1 MSGEGGSGGAVKAPK
16 RAALGRGLGAL
27 LGETRREEALVRPAP
42 APAATPAAGG
52 VATMAPV
59 ASSAVAA
66 AAGPTVVATSASTG
80 IAMLP
85 VAEIEP
91 HPDQPR
97 RHFDEEALD
106 ELAQSIAARG
116 VIQPVIV
123 RPLGAGRY
131 QLVAGERR
139 WRAAQRAR
147 IHEIPAIV
155 RQLDERE
162 VTALAL
168 IENLQREDLNPVEEA
183 RAYQRLSETEGL
195 TQQEIARF
203 VDKSR
208 SHVAN
213 LMRMLVLPEDVLDMV
228 QREEL
233 SMGHARALV
242 SVPDPLP
249 LAKDI
254 VGKGLSVRDAERM
267 AKRATRPETAP
278 RRARAERDPSDSA
291 DIAAVQAHVE
301 EFLGLKVTISA
312 DADPRTGSVVIRYK
326 TLDQLDLICQRL
338 TGGAI

>member
-1 MSGEGGSGGAVKAPK
+1 MSGEDSVKAPPK

-27 LGETRREEALVRPAP
+27 LGETRREESLVRSS
-42 APAATPAAGG
+42 APAAASGPSAGAPAHVTTG
-52 VATMAPV
+52 VALL
-59 ASSAVAA
+59 S
-66 AAGPTVVATSASTG
+66 
-80 IAMLP
+80 

-123 RPLGAGRY
+123 RPMPGGRY

-147 IHEIPAIV
+147 VHDIPAIV

-183 RAYQRLSETEGL
+183 RAYQRLADNDGL

-213 LMRMLVLPEDVLDMV
+213 LMRLLSLPEEVLDMV
-228 QREEL
+228 QRDAL
-233 SMGHARALV
+233 SMGHARALAV
-242 SVPDPLP
+242 VPDPLP
-249 LAKDI
+249 LAQEI
-254 VGKGLSVRDAERM
+254 IAKGLSVRDAERM
-267 AKRATRPETAP
+267 AKRATRPEAGP
-278 RRARAERDPSDSA
+278 RRARAERNPSDSA

-301 EFLGLKVTISA
+301 EFLGMKVTINA
-312 DADPRTGSVVIRYK
+312 DTDPRTGTVTIRYK

>member
-1 MSGEGGSGGAVKAPK
+1 MSGEDGVKAPVK

-27 LGETRREEALVRPAP
+27 LGETRREESLVRPAS
-42 APAATPAAGG
+42 AATGGTPAAAAPARATTG
-52 VATMAPV
+52 VALL
-59 ASSAVAA
+59 S
-66 AAGPTVVATSASTG
+66 
-80 IAMLP
+80 

-123 RPLGAGRY
+123 RPMAGGRY

-147 IHEIPAIV
+147 VHEIPAIV

-183 RAYQRLSETEGL
+183 RAYQRLSDNDGL

-213 LMRMLVLPEDVLDMV
+213 LMRLLSLPEEVLDMV
-228 QREEL
+228 QRDDL
-233 SMGHARALV
+233 SMGHARALAV
-242 SVPDPLP
+242 VPDPLP
-249 LAKDI
+249 LAQEI
-254 VGKGLSVRDAERM
+254 IAKGLSVRDAERM
-267 AKRATRPETAP
+267 AKRATKPESGP

-301 EFLGLKVTISA
+301 EFLGLKVTINA
-312 DADPRTGSVVIRYK
+312 DADPRTGNVVIRYK

>member
-1 MSGEGGSGGAVKAPK
+1 MSGEEGVKAPVK

-27 LGETRREEALVRPAP
+27 LGETRREESLVRPAP
-42 APAATPAAGG
+42 AATGGAPAATAPARATTG
-52 VATMAPV
+52 VALL
-59 ASSAVAA
+59 S
-66 AAGPTVVATSASTG
+66 
-80 IAMLP
+80 

-123 RPLGAGRY
+123 RPMAGGRY

-147 IHEIPAIV
+147 VHEIPAIV

-183 RAYQRLSETEGL
+183 RAYQRLSDNDGL

-213 LMRMLVLPEDVLDMV
+213 LMRLLSLPEEVLDMV
-228 QREEL
+228 QRDDL
-233 SMGHARALV
+233 SMGHARALAV
-242 SVPDPLP
+242 VPDPLP
-249 LAKDI
+249 LAQEI
-254 VGKGLSVRDAERM
+254 IAKGLSVRDAERM
-267 AKRATRPETAP
+267 AKRATKPESGP

-301 EFLGLKVTISA
+301 EFLGLKVTINA
-312 DADPRTGSVVIRYK
+312 DADPRTGNVVIRYK